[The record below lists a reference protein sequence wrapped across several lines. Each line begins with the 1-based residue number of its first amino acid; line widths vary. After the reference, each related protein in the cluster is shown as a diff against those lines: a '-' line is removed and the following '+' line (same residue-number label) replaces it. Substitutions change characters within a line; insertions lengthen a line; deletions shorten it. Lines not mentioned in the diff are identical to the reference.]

1 MSGFRSSTRAVNE
14 TLRPLRWILLLPVI
28 LVGSLLYWSVALGL
42 GGMSLLAASALST
55 GATGATLVA
64 GPTEASETGVEAAAP
79 TIEITD
85 GTASPIMVHL
95 EESAEPEDV
104 NDNTGA
110 APAAPAADENA
121 TSRVG
126 PGSTSY

>member
-1 MSGFRSSTRAVNE
+1 MVND
-14 TLRPLRWILLLPVI
+14 TLRPLRWILFLPVV

-42 GGMSLLAASALST
+42 GGMSLIAASALST
-55 GATGATLVA
+55 GAALVP
-64 GPTEASETGVEAAAP
+64 GPTGVAEPDEASAAEPLAP
-79 TIEITD
+79 NATIEITD
-85 GTASPIMVHL
+85 GTAAPILVHL

-110 APAAPAADENA
+110 VSVAPAADDA
-121 TSRVG
+121 TATKTG